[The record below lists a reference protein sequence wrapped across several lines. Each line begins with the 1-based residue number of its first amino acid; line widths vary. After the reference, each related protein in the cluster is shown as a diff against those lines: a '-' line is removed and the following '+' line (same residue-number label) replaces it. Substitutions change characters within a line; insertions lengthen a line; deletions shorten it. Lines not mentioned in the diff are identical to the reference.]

1 MNSIAPESTNN
12 SFFPATDA
20 DEIPEVLQENAEIE
34 STAEILEEV
43 SLNADDP
50 DLPFQFLNRWLSL
63 SETQRKAMTII
74 MSEIDLVSELVETNI
89 SDISTKFQELAK
101 NSQIQT
107 EQVSI
112 LADSAQNIEYQGKSI
127 DLSEVINTID
137 EHLTSMIGKIIE
149 TSKHGVEVVYALDD
163 VKNDVVKVEN
173 LIDEIESINKQ
184 TNMLALNARI
194 EAARAGEAGLGFAV
208 VAHEV
213 QELARSINAMAGTMR
228 EEISGVAKGVR
239 LGHSRIKE
247 VANID
252 LSKNILVKET
262 IRELMDCIMQQN
274 ETSTQ
279 ALRSSEEISKDITKD
294 IYGVITRLQFQDRAK
309 QRMENINTTL
319 QVMGESVQTFAT
331 ETQQTFDINL
341 EGRTPEDDWFKSVI
355 KDLTLGEMR
364 GRFLKAVFDEGDE
377 FTEQT
382 ENTVP
387 DLVEDNSIDDDD
399 DIELF

>member
-1 MNSIAPESTNN
+1 MNSFAPENTDD
-12 SFFPATDA
+12 SFFAAADP
-20 DEIPEVLQENAEIE
+20 DEISETLMIDSEFQ

-43 SLNADDP
+43 ALNVDDP

-101 NSQIQT
+101 NSQTQT

-163 VKNDVVKVEN
+163 VKNDVVKVEA

-194 EAARAGEAGLGFAV
+194 EAARAG
-208 VAHEV
+208 
-213 QELARSINAMAGTMR
+213 
-228 EEISGVAKGVR
+228 
-239 LGHSRIKE
+239 
-247 VANID
+247 
-252 LSKNILVKET
+252 
-262 IRELMDCIMQQN
+262 
-274 ETSTQ
+274 
-279 ALRSSEEISKDITKD
+279 
-294 IYGVITRLQFQDRAK
+294 
-309 QRMENINTTL
+309 
-319 QVMGESVQTFAT
+319 
-331 ETQQTFDINL
+331 
-341 EGRTPEDDWFKSVI
+341 
-355 KDLTLGEMR
+355 
-364 GRFLKAVFDEGDE
+364 
-377 FTEQT
+377 
-382 ENTVP
+382 
-387 DLVEDNSIDDDD
+387 
-399 DIELF
+399 

>member
-43 SLNADDP
+43 SINADDP

>member
-1 MNSIAPESTNN
+1 
-12 SFFPATDA
+12 
-20 DEIPEVLQENAEIE
+20 
-34 STAEILEEV
+34 
-43 SLNADDP
+43 
-50 DLPFQFLNRWLSL
+50 
-63 SETQRKAMTII
+63 
-74 MSEIDLVSELVETNI
+74 
-89 SDISTKFQELAK
+89 
-101 NSQIQT
+101 
-107 EQVSI
+107 
-112 LADSAQNIEYQGKSI
+112 
-127 DLSEVINTID
+127 
-137 EHLTSMIGKIIE
+137 
-149 TSKHGVEVVYALDD
+149 
-163 VKNDVVKVEN
+163 
-173 LIDEIESINKQ
+173 
-184 TNMLALNARI
+184 
-194 EAARAGEAGLGFAV
+194 EAGLGFAV

-213 QELARSINAMAGTMR
+213 QELARSINTMAGTMR
-228 EEISGVAKGVR
+228 EEISGVAEGVR

-319 QVMGESVQTFAT
+319 RVMEESAQTFST
-331 ETQQTFDINL
+331 ETQQTFETNL
-341 EGRTPEDDWFKSVI
+341 EGRAPEDDWFKSVI

-364 GRFLKAVFDEGDE
+364 GRFLKAVFNEGDE
-377 FTEQT
+377 FIEQT

-387 DLVEDNSIDDDD
+387 DLVEGNSIDDDD

>member
-1 MNSIAPESTNN
+1 MNSIAPESTD
-12 SFFPATDA
+12 SSLFSATEA
-20 DEIPEVLQENAEIE
+20 DVIPNELQEDTEFE
-34 STAEILEEV
+34 STADILKKV
-43 SLNADDP
+43 SLNPDDP

-101 NSQIQT
+101 NSQTQT

-163 VKNDVVKVEN
+163 VKNDVVKVEA

-213 QELARSINAMAGTMR
+213 QELARSINTMAGTMR
-228 EEISGVAKGVR
+228 EEISGVAEGVR

-319 QVMGESVQTFAT
+319 RVMEESAQTFST
-331 ETQQTFDINL
+331 ETQQTFETNL
-341 EGRTPEDDWFKSVI
+341 EGRAPEDDWFKSVI

-387 DLVEDNSIDDDD
+387 DLVEGNSIDDDD